1 MAKTGKRRSPAELA
15 RDRRRI
21 SELYLQGWLQVDIA
35 AEVGVSQPTV
45 SNDLKAIQKEWVKST
60 LIDFNEAK
68 AQELAKVDNL
78 ERIYHAAWQRSC
90 EDAETATQKQK
101 GSVTKRKDEDGKF
114 IAEQPAEVSK
124 TRKGQAGDPRFLVG
138 IQWCIDKRCKIKGIE
153 APVKTAFTDPTGQKQ
168 AESVIIYIPDNDR

>member
-1 MAKTGKRRSPAELA
+1 MAGQGKRRSPSALA

-35 AEVGVSQPTV
+35 AEVGVSQSTV
-45 SNDLKAIQKEWVKST
+45 SQDLKAIQKEWLQST

-78 ERIYHAAWQRSC
+78 ERTYHRAWLRSC
-90 EDAETATQKQK
+90 EDAQTVTQKAIEAGGDQRK
-101 GSVTKRKDEDGKF
+101 EATKT
-114 IAEQPAEVSK
+114 A
-124 TRKGQAGDPRFLVG
+124 KGQVGDPRFLVG
-138 IQWCIDKRCKIKGIE
+138 VQWCIDKRCKIKGID

-168 AESVIIYIPDNDR
+168 AETVVIYIPDNAR